1 LHNNFFY
8 YQNVSADYIFLIEFY
23 DTARRARDVQLL
35 FYGKKPRAWFL
46 ALRHLC
52 QLHLRNSLSAAFARH
67 QVLPLCIG
75 KWTLLHLP
83 VASSLAKVFG
93 GSSSPFAEALTFEYG
108 I

>member
-8 YQNVSADYIFLIEFY
+8 YQNISADYIITE
-23 DTARRARDVQLL
+23 L

>member
-1 LHNNFFY
+1 LYNNFFY
-8 YQNVSADYIFLIEFY
+8 YQNISADYIFIE
-23 DTARRARDVQLL
+23 L
-35 FYGKKPRAWFL
+35 YGKKPGAWFL

-93 GSSSPFAEALTFEYG
+93 GSSSSFAEALTFEYG